1 MHVFLHTA
9 ASDAA
14 AKLDFVH
21 SSRDRD
27 DFLEQIKHVL
37 ELRQWERA
45 PLPSPSPAPAPG
57 GAPQQQQPGQ
67 RGQPGNPGSGNPG
80 AEPVFTTRTA
90 GVGGI
95 IRRAEHA
102 RAAQDR
108 LAADAFADLSTLMG
122 KAQEVVGVIERYATV
137 LAAKQQEAA
146 QAGGQVGDQESA
158 ELEGLLRDMGI
169 MSNPVTRSSAGSLY
183 HQELARQLAEF
194 LLGGRGKGADL
205 KGRGGMLTLH
215 DAFCLFNRLVG
226 PMYIYTRFD
235 APSKCDSDVVS

>member
-1 MHVFLHTA
+1 MHVFLHAA

-45 PLPSPSPAPAPG
+45 PLPAPAPAPG
-57 GAPQQQQPGQ
+57 GAPQQQPGQPGQ
-67 RGQPGNPGSGNPG
+67 PGTPGSGNPG
-80 AEPVFTTRTA
+80 GEPVFTTRTA

-95 IRRAEHA
+95 IRRTEHT
-102 RAAQDR
+102 RAAQDK
-108 LAADAFADLSTLMG
+108 LATEAFEDLSALMG
-122 KAQEVVGVIERYATV
+122 KAREVVAVIERYGTV

-146 QAGGQVGDQESA
+146 QAGSQGGGEDGDKKSA

-215 DAFCLFNRLVG
+215 DAFCLFNR
-226 PMYIYTRFD
+226 
-235 APSKCDSDVVS
+235 